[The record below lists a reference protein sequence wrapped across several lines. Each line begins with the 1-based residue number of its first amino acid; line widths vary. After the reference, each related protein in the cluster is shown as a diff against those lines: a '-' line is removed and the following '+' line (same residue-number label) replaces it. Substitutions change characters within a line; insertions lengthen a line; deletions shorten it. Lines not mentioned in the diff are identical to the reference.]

1 MVDNEELLYQIEK
14 ACINY
19 FRPLLNG
26 HGKGGSDKIR
36 IKKYQHQKVEQ
47 WCEVLGIPDSRFVED
62 AINFYLQYL
71 EGRQPTAPP
80 VIQFLSSDPSTAPP
94 VIQFLSSDP
103 SQETVEPIDTEDPD
117 EYQGG
122 ISL

>member
-1 MVDNEELLYQIEK
+1 MV
-14 ACINY
+14 A
-19 FRPLLNG
+19 
-26 HGKGGSDKIR
+26 DKIR
-36 IKKYQHQKVEQ
+36 IKKYQHQRVDQ

-71 EGRQPTAPP
+71 EGKQPTALP
-80 VIQFLSSDPSTAPP
+80 VMQYLPLSSNP
-94 VIQFLSSDP
+94 F
-103 SQETVEPIDTEDPD
+103 QETVEPIDTEDPD